1 VATCTNCGH
10 SLLGLPGAPIG
21 QSRTFTADVRCPECG
36 TVLAAG
42 TAVLIGGSTPF
53 AMTRARRWYER
64 AFVSLVYGAGI
75 ASLFLHILAGF
86 SAWYL
91 TVALMDLATG
101 GRRFTG
107 LPSIPLLMISS
118 VVLIG
123 TAHFWWRRRPSA
135 KQAGK
140 RADEVDKCVV
150 IGPTGIREGK
160 RSFTADQVRAI
171 QAFECVGA
179 GDGMV
184 VVAVRVIAMTEFGT
198 RTITDAVHLVIPK
211 GTLPAFADSLM
222 ASLRG
227 RTAPAGQIGDTI
239 EGETVLLAHEIEG
252 ETILPRFNRRW
263 IGPAT
268 ILAVPVM
275 IALAVI
281 LGDIFGGLVGVIVG
295 FSWLILLPFA
305 AEPSIMTP
313 PVRWTLSPKTLSTA
327 LVMPI
332 VLGATSRTARPATLF
347 LQAWPTDEV
356 RRIELRASHGMPYL
370 VVCFKSP
377 FRFSRRIVPDDW
389 KGIAPEAYA
398 QQVADR
404 LGVPLLNRFPR

>member
-1 VATCTNCGH
+1 MSTCPDCGH
-10 SLLGLPGAPIG
+10 SLVGLAGAPSG
-21 QSRTFTADVRCPECG
+21 PLEAFTADARCSECG
-36 TVLAAG
+36 ANIAAG
-42 TAVLIGGSTPF
+42 TVVLIGGSTAF
-53 AMTRARRWYER
+53 AMMRGRRWHER
-64 AFVSLVYGAGI
+64 ILVSLVMGSGCLTVI
-75 ASLFLHILAGF
+75 LHALAVL

-91 TVALMDLATG
+91 TVALIDLASG
-101 GRRFTG
+101 GIRFG
-107 LPSIPLLMISS
+107 AMPAIPSFALSS
-118 VVLIG
+118 VTLLG
-123 TAHFWWRRRPSA
+123 TAVFWWRRRPSA
-135 KQAGK
+135 LDAGK
-140 RADEVDKCVV
+140 RANEQDRRV
-150 IGPTGIREGK
+150 IICPSGVREGK

-171 QAFECVGA
+171 RAFECVGA

-211 GTLPAFADSLM
+211 GTLPAFSDSLM

-227 RTAPAGQIGDTI
+227 RTAPAEQIGDAI

-263 IGPAT
+263 IVPVT

-275 IALAVI
+275 IPAAVI
-281 LGDIFGGLVGVIVG
+281 LGSIFGGLVGVIVG

-327 LVMPI
+327 RVMPI